1 MNKKQNGEIMIYK
14 TKDWWAKID
23 VRLEN
28 ETIWLN
34 QNQMAD
40 LFDVQ
45 IPAISKHLDNI
56 YSEWELKKKWTLSKM
71 EIVQKEWSRLVK
83 RLVEFYN
90 LDAIISVWYRVNSKN
105 ATNFRIWATS
115 VLKSHLVQWYS
126 INTKRLSETG
136 LNEFEKAVALI
147 KKNIE
152 NNILDDKEIK
162 WMLSLVTNY
171 AHSWIMLQKYDEGTL
186 SLENMKIMKT
196 NKLEYKDALRAI
208 DEMKKEL
215 LPKWE
220 VSELFWVEK
229 NDWLKWVLDQVYQTF
244 DWQELYPSI
253 QEKAAALIYFVI
265 KNHPFADGNKKIWA
279 FLLLVFLAQNNYL
292 YRANWSKRIDD
303 DTLIA
308 LTLLVAT
315 SESWERD
322 MILKLVASFLGD

>member
-1 MNKKQNGEIMIYK
+1 MNKKQMWEIMIYQPK
-14 TKDWWAKID
+14 NWEAKIE
-23 VRLEN
+23 VRLDGN
-28 ETIWLN
+28 TIWLTAT
-34 QNQMAD
+34 QMAEI
-40 LFDVQ
+40 FDVNR
-45 IPAISKHLDNI
+45 PAVVKHLKNI
-56 YSEWELKKKWTLSKM
+56 YKTNELIKNSTCSKM
-71 EIVQKEWSRLVK
+71 EQLAKDWRIRKMN
-83 RLVEFYN
+83 FYN

-115 VLKSHLVQWYS
+115 VLKNHLVQGYS

-162 WMLSLVTNY
+162 WMLNLVTNY

-196 NKLEYKDALRAI
+196 NKLEYKDALKAI

-220 VSELFWVEK
+220 VSEMFGIEK
-229 NDWLKWVLDQVYQTF
+229 NDGLKWVLDQVYQTF

-292 YRANWSKRIDD
+292 YRTNWDKRIDD

-315 SESWERD
+315 SESGERD
-322 MILKLVASFLGD
+322 MILKLVASFLSD

>member
-1 MNKKQNGEIMIYK
+1 M
-14 TKDWWAKID
+14 
-23 VRLEN
+23 
-28 ETIWLN
+28 
-34 QNQMAD
+34 
-40 LFDVQ
+40 
-45 IPAISKHLDNI
+45 
-56 YSEWELKKKWTLSKM
+56 
-71 EIVQKEWSRLVK
+71 
-83 RLVEFYN
+83 
-90 LDAIISVWYRVNSKN
+90 
-105 ATNFRIWATS
+105 
-115 VLKSHLVQWYS
+115 
-126 INTKRLSETG
+126 SETG
-136 LNEFEKAVALI
+136 LSEFEKAVALI

-196 NKLEYKDALRAI
+196 NKLEYKDALKAI

-220 VSELFWVEK
+220 VSEMFWVEK
-229 NDWLKWVLDQVYQTF
+229 NDGLKWVLDQVYLTF

-253 QEKAAALIYFVI
+253 QEKAAALIYFII

-322 MILKLVASFLGD
+322 MILKLVASFLSD